1 MSGKT
6 VIRGVSYLGERDV
19 SVDTPVSESEKICVL
34 QVEQV
39 CVKKIRLE
47 NLSNYCRKY
56 LDGKFPAAQNRTS
69 VTRHEGWA
77 TEIEDCSL
85 SRSTLEIHPQ
95 NRYGRRENCSNNP
108 ENR

>member
-1 MSGKT
+1 MLY
-6 VIRGVSYLGERDV
+6 GVSYLGEKDV
-19 SVDTPVSESEKICVL
+19 SVGTPVSESEKMCVL

-77 TEIEDCSL
+77 TEIGDCSL
-85 SRSTLEIHPQ
+85 GRLMVVIHPQ
-95 NRYGRRENCSNNP
+95 KRYGRHESFCEKP
-108 ENR
+108 EKG